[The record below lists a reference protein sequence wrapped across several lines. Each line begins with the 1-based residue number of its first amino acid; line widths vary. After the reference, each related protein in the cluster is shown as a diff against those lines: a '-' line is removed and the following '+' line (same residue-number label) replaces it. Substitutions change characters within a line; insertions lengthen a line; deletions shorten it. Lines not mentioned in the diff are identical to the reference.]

1 MHLAPVCPGG
11 GCGPASARSCSRAR
25 LPGVTV
31 SGKVRLSAMDQGTPS
46 SLFCCVWWGC
56 CVVLVWRVCV
66 FFEQTREATEP
77 KTTTANTTTTG
88 KTRPTTNDPLTVD
101 ADVGVPRDDRA
112 RRKVHPLAHQ
122 VAPHPPPFSLEARG
136 NGLDGPAAALQRGRL
151 ARDAVVEVGGDME
164 LQEGGELA
172 DDVPVCRAGG
182 GGGGCSCL
190 CCEGV
195 WAVGVGLFFWFVVR
209 QAAAARALLG
219 PSSRSQLVKAR
230 HPGED
235 NESRHATIN
244 DTPHTR
250 KKKRKKKKKLTAARR
265 SASAS

>member
-182 GGGGCSCL
+182 G
-190 CCEGV
+190 
-195 WAVGVGLFFWFVVR
+195 VVR
-209 QAAAARALLG
+209 VCVARGFG
-219 PSSRSQLVKAR
+219 PSASDCFSGLLFVKPPPPA
-230 HPGED
+230 
-235 NESRHATIN
+235 
-244 DTPHTR
+244 
-250 KKKRKKKKKLTAARR
+250 LF
-265 SASAS
+265 